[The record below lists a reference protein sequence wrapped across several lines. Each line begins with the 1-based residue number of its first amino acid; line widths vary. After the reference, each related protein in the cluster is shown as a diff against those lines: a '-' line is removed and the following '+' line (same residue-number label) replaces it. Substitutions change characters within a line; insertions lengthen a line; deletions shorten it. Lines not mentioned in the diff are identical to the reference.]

1 MPDYSKAHINEVI
14 DEYINY
20 VNCGVNA
27 ERNREI
33 IRRRLIDGVLFE
45 PLAEEF
51 HISVDQCQDIVAKTR
66 KIVFRNL

>member
-1 MPDYSKAHINEVI
+1 MADYSKAHINEVI

-51 HISVDQCQDIVAKTR
+51 NISVDQCQEIVAKTR

>member
-1 MPDYSKAHINEVI
+1 MADYSKSHINQTI

-20 VNCGVNA
+20 VNCGANA

-51 HISVDQCQDIVAKTR
+51 DISVDQCQDIVKRMR

>member
-1 MPDYSKAHINEVI
+1 MADYSKAHINEVI
-14 DEYINY
+14 DEYVNY

-51 HISVDQCQDIVAKTR
+51 HISVDQCQDIVTKTR

>member
-1 MPDYSKAHINEVI
+1 MADYSKAHINEVI

-51 HISVDQCQDIVAKTR
+51 HISVDQCQDIVSKTR